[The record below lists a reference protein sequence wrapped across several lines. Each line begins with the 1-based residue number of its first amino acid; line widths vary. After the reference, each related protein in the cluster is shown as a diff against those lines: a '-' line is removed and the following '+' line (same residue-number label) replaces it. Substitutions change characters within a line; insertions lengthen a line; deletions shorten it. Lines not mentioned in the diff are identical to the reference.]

1 MKTWLV
7 FHKDGR
13 LYFSTQDMHRSGRS
27 VASEVDYWV
36 GLGYIVLEL
45 TDAHKYSEAIG

>member
-13 LYFSTQDMHRSGRS
+13 LYFSTQDMHRFGGVNSN
-27 VASEVDYWV
+27 VDYWV

-45 TDAHKYSEAIG
+45 TDAHKYSDVIG